1 MAALWKGHITFGMV
15 LIPVALHPAER
26 GSELRFSLLDRRD
39 LAPIG
44 YRKVNK
50 NTGEEVPAKDVAKGF
65 EVSKGKFLLVDPDDL
80 DKVDAEI
87 TRTID
92 ILDFVPLDDIPLLHL
107 DRPYWIV
114 PRAKGEKAYRLLA
127 DTLADS
133 KKAGIAKVVL
143 SSRAHLAALIA
154 QGNVLLLEI
163 LRYSKDVLVPADAE
177 INERALSRVRVS
189 PREKELAKRLV
200 EQMSS
205 PFDPRKYKDDSR
217 EAVLKRLR
225 SRSRWAR
232 AGARTK
238 EAKAPRT
245 RENAVIDLMEVLK
258 RSVQRGRK
266 RPEKKRRKGA

>member
-26 GSELRFSLLDRRD
+26 RSELHFSLLDRRD

-44 YRKVNK
+44 YRKINK
-50 NTGEEVPAKDVAKGF
+50 NTGEEVPPEEMAKGF
-65 EVSKGKFLLVDPDDL
+65 EVSKGKFVLVDPDEL
-80 DKVDAEI
+80 DKVDAEV

-92 ILDFVPLDDIPLLHL
+92 ILDFVPVDEIPLLHL
-107 DRPYWIV
+107 DRPYWLV
-114 PRAKGEKAYRLLA
+114 PQAKGEKAYRLLA
-127 DTLADS
+127 ETLAET

-143 SSRAHLAALIA
+143 SSRANLAALIS
-154 QGNVLLLEI
+154 QDNVLLLEI
-163 LRYSKDVLVPADAE
+163 LRYAKDVLDPADAE
-177 INERALSRVRVS
+177 IKERALSRVKVS

-205 PFDPRKYKDDSR
+205 PFEPEKYKDDSR
-217 EAVLKRLR
+217 EAMLKRLR

-232 AGARTK
+232 TGADTK
-238 EAKAPRT
+238 EEKAPRA
-245 RENAVIDLMEVLK
+245 RANDVIDLMDVLK

-266 RPEKKRRKGA
+266 RPEKSRRKGA